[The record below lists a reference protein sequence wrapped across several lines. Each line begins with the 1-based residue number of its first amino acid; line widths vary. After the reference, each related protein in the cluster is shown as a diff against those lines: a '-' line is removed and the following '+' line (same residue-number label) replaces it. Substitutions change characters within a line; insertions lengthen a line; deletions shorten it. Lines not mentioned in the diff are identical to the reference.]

1 MNASEHNK
9 GVLNEP
15 KVTIEM
21 LKSLTGYKNC
31 TDEELCKIS
40 ESLKE
45 LCLLLHKLRVDDV
58 DQDHGF

>member
-15 KVTIEM
+15 NATIEM
-21 LKSLTGYKNC
+21 LKSLSGYKNC
-31 TDEELCKIS
+31 TDEELCRNS

-45 LCLLLHKLRVDDV
+45 LCLLLHKLHVGDV
-58 DQDHGF
+58 DQDHGS

>member
-45 LCLLLHKLRVDDV
+45 LCLLLHKLHVGDV